1 MLIHHYTNIESLAM
15 ILSTRKIRFNRLDRM
30 DDLEEGRVEAQ
41 GVPLGKYTYVSCWT
55 EEEEESI
62 PLWNMYAGKEMG
74 VRISLPQD
82 MFQDYSF
89 LDGFCGL
96 DVSEKCQSMDSNP
109 ISLIWKIPGSEYKN
123 KNYLI
128 IPIESNKPTTFYQ
141 RIQYVDDVLS
151 LTKQLATRVDEEVEC
166 FYNLDWCNVGT
177 LKHRR
182 WEFQKESRFLIR
194 IIPTN
199 GEISLF
205 KPQEWLA
212 KLKDAFDTKMEPHF
226 ETYDLSLKEE
236 VFKQLEVT
244 LSPSITMGQ
253 RIIVESLLN
262 QYAPNA
268 IIAESSLKQYVQM
281 K

>member
-41 GVPLGKYTYVSCWT
+41 GIPLGKYTYVSCWT
-55 EEEEESI
+55 EDEEESI

-82 MFQDYSF
+82 MFRDYSF

-151 LTKQLATRVDEEVEC
+151 MTKQLAEQVDEDVESY
-166 FYNLDWCNVGT
+166 YNLDLGNVGT

-226 ETYDLSLKEE
+226 ETYDLSLKDEALD
-236 VFKQLEVT
+236 QLEVT
-244 LSPSITMGQ
+244 LSPSITTGQ
-253 RIIVESLLN
+253 RVIVESLLK
-262 QYAPNA
+262 QYAPKA
-268 IIAESSLKQYVQM
+268 KLMESSLKQYVQM

>member
-1 MLIHHYTNIESLAM
+1 M
-15 ILSTRKIRFNRLDRM
+15 
-30 DDLEEGRVEAQ
+30 
-41 GVPLGKYTYVSCWT
+41 
-55 EEEEESI
+55 
-62 PLWNMYAGKEMG
+62 
-74 VRISLPQD
+74 
-82 MFQDYSF
+82 
-89 LDGFCGL
+89 
-96 DVSEKCQSMDSNP
+96 
-109 ISLIWKIPGSEYKN
+109 
-123 KNYLI
+123 
-128 IPIESNKPTTFYQ
+128 
-141 RIQYVDDVLS
+141 DDVLS

-236 VFKQLEVT
+236 VFKQIEVT